1 MESDPTRLSATRLAV
16 AIGAGTYSAREV
28 AQAFVDRI
36 DAVDRD
42 GPRLNAVL
50 EINPAAMDIARQR
63 DESLARGGE
72 RGPLHGVP
80 VVLKANIDTGDD
92 MATSAGSLALASHR
106 AERDAPLVARLRA
119 AGAVLLGK
127 TNLSEWANFRSTNSI
142 SGWSSLGG
150 QTRNPHAP
158 DRSPSGSSSG
168 SAVAVAA
175 RLAPLA
181 VGTETD
187 GSIVSPA
194 GACGVVGIKP
204 TVGTI
209 DREGIVPIAAST
221 DTAGPFANDV
231 ADAALLFDALA
242 GTSTATAAREGLKGM
257 RVGVLRH
264 GAKSH
269 AGVEAAFGEAVDTLS
284 AAGADVVDRLFVD
297 VPDEI
302 YDAEYQLFL
311 HEFKDGLNRYLA
323 SHDTGFEDLAD
334 LIAYNETHAE
344 VVMPLFGQEHFEAAQ
359 TTEGLRCS
367 AYETALADSVQAMRR
382 AVDRLFASYGLQ
394 ALVAATNGP
403 AWRIGESERGHVSS
417 SSIAAVAGYPSIAVP
432 WTLVDHLPVA
442 VSFIGR
448 PHSEVDLVGMA
459 MAFEQARG
467 PFALSLPTV
476 R

>member
-1 MESDPTRLSATRLAV
+1 MESDLTELTAGKLAA
-16 AIGAGTYSAREV
+16 AIADGACSAREV
-28 AQAFVDRI
+28 AQSYLDRI
-36 DAVDRD
+36 DAEDSS
-42 GPRLNAVL
+42 LNAIL
-50 EINPAAMDIARQR
+50 EVNPAALEIARQR
-63 DESLARGGE
+63 DDSLARGDE
-72 RGPLHGVP
+72 LGPLHGVP
-80 VVLKANIDTGDD
+80 VVLKANIDTGDG
-92 MATSAGSLALASHR
+92 MATSAGSLALANHR
-106 AERDAPLVARLRA
+106 ALRDAPLVARLRA

-150 QTRNPHAP
+150 QTRNPHSP

-204 TVGTI
+204 TVGAI

-242 GTSTATAAREGLKGM
+242 GTSAATAAREGLKGM

-269 AGVEAAFGEAVDTLS
+269 AGVESAFGEAVDTLS

-302 YDAEYQLFL
+302 YDAEYQLLL
-311 HEFKDGLNRYLA
+311 HEFKDGINRYLA
-323 SHDTGFEDLAD
+323 SHDTGFEDLAG
-334 LIAYNETHAE
+334 LIAYNESHAE

-359 TTEGLRCS
+359 ATEGLCCP
-367 AYETALADSVQAMRR
+367 AYETALADSVQAMGR
-382 AVDRLFASYGLQ
+382 AVDRLFAAHGLQ
-394 ALVAATNGP
+394 ALVAATNSP
-403 AWRIGESERGHVSS
+403 AWKIGESERGHVSS
-417 SSIAAVAGYPSIAVP
+417 SSIAALAGYPSIAVP
-432 WTLVDHLPVA
+432 WALVDHLPVA

-448 PHSEVDLVGMA
+448 PHSEADLVGMA
-459 MAFEQARG
+459 MTFEQARG
-467 PFALSLPTV
+467 PFGTLGG
-476 R
+476 